1 MSVKER
7 ESEEIRCGDVVD
19 HSWRKAP
26 ESLVASRQ
34 DFKAETHQR
43 LMFKIHRVLGSIHNV
58 FTDCSFRSLS
68 ILSYLDKVLGSYSL
82 A

>member
-1 MSVKER
+1 MNDYKVNSALKVSVKER

-34 DFKAETHQR
+34 E
-43 LMFKIHRVLGSIHNV
+43 I
-58 FTDCSFRSLS
+58 
-68 ILSYLDKVLGSYSL
+68 
-82 A
+82 